1 MYRKQGFKTV
11 HKMVHLVKYVG
22 KGCFFFRAFITLLWL
37 PGRTTHNNGTK
48 FPVCANVGVL
58 FSVEIPPQAC
68 EKHIQLDF
76 LSSNFSFGV
85 LHSQKCCHVSVNRKC
100 YLTWQSY
107 RSNFSSPFDQVA
119 LMSEFNGLFEL
130 LGFTSYSSN
139 PFYILEWSSKN
150 ILKMLITNFMN
161 NFLVRNACCLYKAVE

>member
-1 MYRKQGFKTV
+1 M
-11 HKMVHLVKYVG
+11 
-22 KGCFFFRAFITLLWL
+22 FFFECFYDATLVTW
-37 PGRTTHNNGTK
+37 PHNAQQQNK
-48 FPVCANVGVL
+48 LKQFPVCANGGVL
-58 FSVEIPPQAC
+58 FSLEILPQAC

-85 LHSQKCCHVSVNRKC
+85 LHSQKCCHVSVHRVLSD
-100 YLTWQSY
+100 LTELGI
-107 RSNFSSPFDQVA
+107 QVT
-119 LMSEFNGLFEL
+119 LISEFNGLFEL

-161 NFLVRNACCLYKAVE
+161 NFLVRNAFCSYKAVE